1 VADCLRAIG
10 GSGGRRDPTGSPGQ
24 RALLGVFIDGFHP
37 GVEQKDEERPGLL
50 RISLP
55 FLTLVLT
62 TVALARPQIVQ
73 RISSAKYSGVDIM
86 LVLDATPTMLAQDF
100 TIGGEPAS
108 RVDAVVY
115 LAREFVRSRPH
126 DRIGMLFFAAYPL
139 LLSPPTLNH
148 DWLEKSLTRVEVRDA
163 TAIGSAIASA
173 ANQLK
178 DSTAKSKLIVVL
190 TDRDNNYGRIE
201 PRTAAEAAGALGIQ
215 VYAIG
220 IGSDHPVPIP
230 GYGYAQAILND
241 GLLRDVARLS
251 HGQYFRARGTEDLK
265 KTFAEI
271 DRLEK
276 SDYSSEEH
284 EDVKELYEPP
294 ALASLMTLAGGFL
307 LTYGLTRRFP

>member
-1 VADCLRAIG
+1 MRTPSQAICANSS
-10 GSGGRRDPTGSPGQ
+10 SGTWCHHGIHPCDHAANGLPPDP
-24 RALLGVFIDGFHP
+24 
-37 GVEQKDEERPGLL
+37 RPGLL

-100 TIGGEPAS
+100 TIGGEPAD

-163 TAIGSAIASA
+163 TAIGSAITSA

-178 DSTAKSKLIVVL
+178 DSTAKKLRRVGHRAKNRYRFVESIGEIRASARHVVRPGL
-190 TDRDNNYGRIE
+190 AEWTVAEE
-201 PRTAAEAAGALGIQ
+201 PQRSNHRSPEQKAGAGCWMRCAS
-215 VYAIG
+215 YAAM
-220 IGSDHPVPIP
+220 S
-230 GYGYAQAILND
+230 
-241 GLLRDVARLS
+241 
-251 HGQYFRARGTEDLK
+251 
-265 KTFAEI
+265 
-271 DRLEK
+271 
-276 SDYSSEEH
+276 
-284 EDVKELYEPP
+284 
-294 ALASLMTLAGGFL
+294 ASMPS
-307 LTYGLTRRFP
+307 RC